1 MTMWTSL
8 DPAEVTVEPGARA
21 GARLRVRNTGDTVE
35 EYRLSLVG
43 KPSGWSRIEPDVL
56 RLYPGSE
63 GTAEISFA
71 PPRSSDVEAGP
82 LAYGIR
88 VDPREN
94 SGARDVVEGRL
105 TVTPFTETRAELLP
119 PALTGRFRGRARIA
133 VDNLGNTPL
142 TASLVARDEANR
154 LTFDVRPN
162 AVQIAPGRAAFGELV
177 VRPQAVRWTGAE
189 ESHRFTV
196 AVRRAGDD
204 TALDLDATFDQRPVF
219 GNWLVVAG
227 GLLLTA
233 VIAFVVLWIN
243 FSPKIVSAAKDL
255 RATNAPRPAPQGTG
269 DALPDAPPPPD
280 GSGGPTPGEKP
291 PGSLPPLTDGGSPGG
306 GDGTGDDAGGGS
318 GPTEGGAPGG
328 GDGGGGGGGADPTE
342 GGQDPGDGGGDQKPP
357 PQPPPAQQLT
367 LPPWRLGY
375 PKDLVVEFAQERLAS
390 LGTSN
395 ACTLKPGW
403 TPGVIDTRTRAS
415 LACYQHAVVNDG
427 VKNGKNSAAI
437 FDTDDEGE
445 LGRATL
451 TSLWAQRITPDSVKS
466 GANTMQTTQL
476 MAAFWW
482 AYNRQSDTKD
492 LEKARWFAQAGIDYL
507 RSDKQTPTRYNSSV
521 ADHIRQYQAAVGLP
535 QSGVA
540 DWNTIRKMVGGSV
553 M

>member
-105 TVTPFTETRAELLP
+105 TITPFTETRAELLP
-119 PALTGRFRGRARIA
+119 PTLLGRFRGRARIA

-233 VIAFVVLWIN
+233 VIAFVVLWFN
-243 FSPKIVSAAKDL
+243 FSPKVVSAAKDL

-269 DALPDAPPPPD
+269 DALPDAPLPSD

-291 PGSLPPLTDGGSPGG
+291 PGPLPPLTDGGSPGG
-306 GDGTGDDAGGGS
+306 GDGTGDDAGGG
-318 GPTEGGAPGG
+318 GANEGGAPGG
-328 GDGGGGGGGADPTE
+328 GDGGGGGGADPTE
-342 GGQDPGDGGGDQKPP
+342 GGQDPGDGGGGQK
-357 PQPPPAQQLT
+357 PPPAQQLT
-367 LPPWRLGY
+367 LPPWRQGY

-403 TPGVIDTRTRAS
+403 TPGVIDARTRAS

-427 VKNGKNSAAI
+427 VTNGKNSAAI
-437 FDTDDEGE
+437 FETDREGE

-451 TSLWAQRITPDSVKS
+451 TSLWAQRITPDSVKN
-466 GANTMQTTQL
+466 GADTMQTTQL

-492 LEKARWFAQAGIDYL
+492 LEKARWYAQAGIDYL
-507 RSDKQTPTRYNSSV
+507 RSEKQTTTRYNSSV

-535 QSGVA
+535 VNGTV

>member
-94 SGARDVVEGRL
+94 AAARDVVEGRL

-119 PALTGRFRGRARIA
+119 PALTGRLRGRARIA

-162 AVQIAPGRAAFGELV
+162 AVQIAPGRAAFGDLV
-177 VRPQAVRWTGAE
+177 VRPQAVRWTGPE

-219 GNWLVVAG
+219 GNWLMVVG

-233 VIAFVVLWIN
+233 VIAFVVLWFN
-243 FSPKIVSAAKDL
+243 FSPKIVSAAKEI
-255 RATNAPRPAPQGTG
+255 RATGVPRPVPQGTG
-269 DALPDAPPPPD
+269 SELPEAPPPP
-280 GSGGPTPGEKP
+280 GGAGGPTPGSEA
-291 PGSLPPLTDGGSPGG
+291 PGGPPPLTDGVPPPAGDGGQGGDPGG
-306 GDGTGDDAGGGS
+306 GPTDGGQDGGGQD
-318 GPTEGGAPGG
+318 GGGQDGGGQDGGAPTAPAPDTG
-328 GDGGGGGGGADPTE
+328 GDEQPAA
-342 GGQDPGDGGGDQKPP
+342 PP
-357 PQPPPAQQLT
+357 VAPQPV
-367 LPPWRLGY
+367 PPWVPGS
-375 PKDLVVEFAQERLAS
+375 PKDLVVEFAQERLAHMS
-390 LGTSN
+390 SGN
-395 ACTLKPGW
+395 ACRLQPGW
-403 TPGVIDTRTRAS
+403 TPGIIDAPTRAS
-415 LACYQHAVVNDG
+415 LACYQRAVVKDG
-427 VKNGKNSAAI
+427 VENGKNSAAI
-437 FDTDDEGE
+437 FDTDREGT
-445 LGRATL
+445 LGPATL
-451 TSLWAQRITPDSVKS
+451 TSLWAQGITPDKVRS
-466 GANTMQTTQL
+466 GATSWETTQL
-476 MAAFWW
+476 MAAFWA
-482 AYNRQSDTKD
+482 AYNREYSDTD
-492 LEKARWFAQAGIDYL
+492 FQRARTNAQWGIDHF
-507 RSDKQTPTRYNSSV
+507 RAGKDTTSRYSTQV
-521 ADHIRQYQAAVGLP
+521 EAKIRAYQSAVGL
-535 QSGVA
+535 SATGTV
-540 DWNTIRKMVGGSV
+540 DWPTIRKMLGGSV